1 MLYRK
6 IAIVGATA
14 AAIVG
19 VGTAALATSGS
30 SATSGSGTTK
40 SGQANAHNKMH
51 KMHKV
56 RRQQLLRHLVH
67 GEFVTHGKNG
77 YVVHSG
83 IRGTVSSVSATSLSV
98 KASDGFT
105 QTFTLS
111 KDTKVRERPTS
122 GKGRGTAG
130 KVSDL
135 KSGDKVAVLGKAP
148 EKSSSKS
155 SAVVVIDGIRLKK

>member
-6 IAIVGATA
+6 IAVVGATA

-30 SATSGSGTTK
+30 STTGGSGSTN
-40 SGQANAHNKMH
+40 SSQAQTHKKMH
-51 KMHKV
+51 KKMHKL

-67 GEFVTHGKNG
+67 GQTVTHGKNG

-83 IRGTVSSVSATSLSV
+83 IRGTVSSASATSLTV

-111 KDTKVRERPTS
+111 KDTKVRERPAS

-130 KVSDL
+130 KLSDL

-148 EKSSSKS
+148 EKSSKS
-155 SAVVVIDGIRLKK
+155 SAVVVIDGIRLQK